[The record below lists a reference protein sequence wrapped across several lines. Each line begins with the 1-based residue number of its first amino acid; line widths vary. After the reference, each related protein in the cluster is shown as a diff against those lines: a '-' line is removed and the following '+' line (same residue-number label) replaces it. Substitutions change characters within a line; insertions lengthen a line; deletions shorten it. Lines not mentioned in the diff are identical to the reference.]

1 MRELAASGK
10 FWMWVWTGLGIQFL
24 AHLPLVWWTPVGQS
38 LRYLNTIS
46 VVALVL
52 SCGAAA
58 QASLS
63 MRKAD
68 PEDPL

>member
-1 MRELAASGK
+1 MSLLGNGRLW
-10 FWMWVWTGLGIQFL
+10 FWLWTAIGIQFVL
-24 AHLPLVWWTPVGQS
+24 HLPLIWWTPVGDS

-46 VVALVL
+46 VIALVL

-68 PEDPL
+68 PQDPL